1 MSASAVSCT
10 QFIKGVKINH
20 DGADLLI
27 VDSPGLEDTRGPELD
42 ISNIYGIV
50 KAAQACESIVPLI
63 LISEKGM
70 GERMTGLKR
79 ISKDLAN
86 MFSNIDSDISS
97 LQFLFNKYINRKKA
111 DQPLGEDEVLA
122 IK

>member
-1 MSASAVSCT
+1 M
-10 QFIKGVKINH
+10 FF
-20 DGADLLI
+20 

-79 ISKDLAN
+79 ISKNLAN
-86 MFSNIDSDISS
+86 MFNNIDSHVGS
-97 LQFLFNKYINRKKA
+97 LKFLFNKYINRKQA
-111 DQPLGEDEVLA
+111 DKPLADEEIIA
-122 IK
+122 IKEKLSIEIN